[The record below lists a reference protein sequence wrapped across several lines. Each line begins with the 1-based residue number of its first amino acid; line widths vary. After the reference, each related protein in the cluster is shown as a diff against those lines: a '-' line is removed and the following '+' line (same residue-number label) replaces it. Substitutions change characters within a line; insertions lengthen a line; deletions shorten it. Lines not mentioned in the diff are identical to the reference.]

1 MEAKRDALLRQ
12 IEQEEQSITD
22 GIPNLAVIS
31 WAQFY
36 RHTRKDPNIYT
47 TPSLFVERQ
56 LHVDKDAPSVL
67 EPVVA
72 VADDQEQ
79 KRLQDI
85 LMAYRLTGVTLFNGD
100 EFDHQDWS
108 QYDVDDILEGL
119 KDAGI
124 RLDTFALGKYY
135 EPYYIMLRTTPIG
148 SKNNP
153 QDLDEDPQLDTK
165 KSTFEIAKHT
175 IPHWIPLRELEKR
188 YLNRDMSTFTGSVSD
203 YLQAFVTR
211 RENINQIIATFS
223 LDKSLIQ
230 AATSAAAAAAAAA
243 ADNEDTTT
251 SVPEQNSISVPQIT
265 CKAKDAAIRDVVLSC
280 FRYDALFTLYH
291 RHQTRDQKREL
302 AKKQKPATTTSA
314 STFSS
319 IFGDNTKLLDDNDL
333 DMDIDKESEE
343 ELERKTDVELLNLPG
358 SALSA
363 QIHLVYEDSHSTTPT
378 RVDVRFSKGHNLV
391 QIDTLPKTHLLRE
404 QHTKWTN
411 CLTANPSLLNAVLS
425 IADLH
430 KP

>member
-1 MEAKRDALLRQ
+1 MEAKRDALLQQ

-22 GIPNLAVIS
+22 
-31 WAQFY
+31 
-36 RHTRKDPNIYT
+36 
-47 TPSLFVERQ
+47 
-56 LHVDKDAPSVL
+56 DAPSVP

-108 QYDVDDILEGL
+108 QYDVDDILEGP

-124 RLDTFALGKYY
+124 RFDTFALGKYY
-135 EPYYIMLRTTPIG
+135 EPYYIMLRTTPLG
-148 SKNNP
+148 SKDNP
-153 QDLDEDPQLDTK
+153 QNLDEDPQLDTK
-165 KSTFEIAKHT
+165 KSPFEIAKHT

-188 YLNRDMSTFTGSVSD
+188 YLNRDMSTFTRSVSD

-211 RENINQIIATFS
+211 RENINRIITTFS

-230 AATSAAAAAAAAA
+230 TATSAAAAAAAAA
-243 ADNEDTTT
+243 ADNEDATT
-251 SVPEQNSISVPQIT
+251 SAPDQDPISVPQIT
-265 CKAKDAAIRDVVLSC
+265 CKAKDAAIRDVVLTC

-291 RHQTRDQKREL
+291 RHQARDQKKKL
-302 AKKQKPATTTSA
+302 AEKQKPATITSA

-319 IFGDNTKLLDDNDL
+319 IFGDNTKLLNDNDL
-333 DMDIDKESEE
+333 DMDIDKETEE
-343 ELERKTDVELLNLPG
+343 ELERKADVELLNLPG
-358 SALSA
+358 SDLSV

-378 RVDVRFSKGHNLV
+378 R
-391 QIDTLPKTHLLRE
+391 
-404 QHTKWTN
+404 
-411 CLTANPSLLNAVLS
+411 
-425 IADLH
+425 AD
-430 KP
+430 